1 MVLMIT
7 GSTGLSLRPVF
18 TLPIFSTTSIPCT
31 TVPKIV
37 CLLSSQSVGPKV
49 MKNWEPP
56 VFGPRLAMARTPILL
71 KCKSLENSSGIV

>member
-37 CLLSSQSVGPKV
+37 CLLSNQSVGPQCNEELRASSV
-49 MKNWEPP
+49 RITVSHSKNAHFVE
-56 VFGPRLAMARTPILL
+56 M
-71 KCKSLENSSGIV
+71 